1 MDIFHIDLTQFY
13 LFLAILIRVATVISV
28 APIFGSLVIPGKIKA
43 AFSLIFSVAIFI
55 SMDGKIAPPVLSNIV
70 DIIIFAAKQLII
82 AAFLAFFIHIIWAA
96 VQMAGELL
104 GNLMGLS
111 LANVIT
117 QNNVQI
123 SLISQLEGIF
133 AIFIFLIINGHY
145 WFIEAIYQSFTVIGW
160 GSININHQ
168 FMKEFINFGAQFFI
182 IAAKI
187 GMPGIIS
194 MLLVSASFA
203 ILSRTMPQMNIL
215 IVGFPIKIAVGLMVV
230 GATFS
235 FIGFALSGYY
245 ESFHQH
251 LIPIMRLFSNG

>member
-1 MDIFHIDLTQFY
+1 MDIFHVNLTQFY
-13 LFLAILIRVATVISV
+13 LFLAILIRVATIISV
-28 APIFGSLVIPGKIKA
+28 APIFGSLIIPARIKI
-43 AFSLIFSVAIFI
+43 AFSLIFSVVLFI
-55 SMDGKIAPPVLSNIV
+55 SLDGKIAPPVLSNIA
-70 DIIIFAAKQLII
+70 DIIVFTAKQLII

-117 QNNVQI
+117 QNNIQVSI
-123 SLISQLEGIF
+123 LSQLEGIF

-145 WFIEAIYQSFTVIGW
+145 WFIEAIYKSFTLIGW
-160 GSININHQ
+160 GNINFSHQ
-168 FMKEFINFGAQFFI
+168 FVKEFINFGSQLFV

-194 MLLVSASFA
+194 MLLVSTSFA

-215 IVGFPIKIAVGLMVV
+215 IVGFPIKIAVGLMVL

-235 FIGFALSGYY
+235 FIGFALNGYY
-245 ESFHQH
+245 EGFHQH
-251 LIPIMRLFSNG
+251 MIPILRLFGNG